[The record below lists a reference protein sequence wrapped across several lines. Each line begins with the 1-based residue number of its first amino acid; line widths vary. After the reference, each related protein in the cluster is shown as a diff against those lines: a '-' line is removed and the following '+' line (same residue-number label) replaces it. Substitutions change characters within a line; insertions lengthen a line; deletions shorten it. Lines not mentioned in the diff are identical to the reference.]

1 MKLIN
6 IIPVHLFLHCTYA
19 TVLPKDDNPCCP
31 GVVDS
36 KPPRDVPDK
45 GIEWTRCNLG
55 IPDYKKYEKNKAF
68 ECGTLEVPLDYTGKH
83 TNTTILN
90 LIKLKADEK
99 ATEKSPKGSIIVNFG
114 GPGVSG
120 VETLLSL
127 QKALDVVGDV
137 SVDDVR
143 GFFDLQHD
151 IISFDPRG
159 TGKTMVPP
167 VDEGILT
174 EMSEE
179 LIYTVQNSSHTL
191 TQDLL
196 SDALDY
202 LSTYTELFVTRDKEY
217 REFRG
222 TAFVARDIAA
232 IATALGEGDRI
243 NYWGISYGTVLGQ
256 VLAGMFPDR
265 IERMLLD
272 GNLLADDY
280 VKNLGA
286 DSFKDAENALYH
298 FYDECM
304 AATDNECHSANKLPE
319 DRDDFLKVLDRV
331 FMVCTGV
338 GGGLGRPKSLSLT
351 LWLLL
356 SLYTPFPGY
365 LQLDHLIDTA
375 LEGNRSMCP
384 QQINPVA
391 NMTTPWSPLSEVA
404 HLAIM
409 CSDATFRIGTNE
421 EGVSLYEDG
430 QAEKKPFFLAMLAA
444 RVACS
449 RWNTHAAE
457 GINLTSLSKVKTKNP
472 ILLVNGKYDPVTP
485 LDHARKISARF
496 PGSQVL
502 VHEGVGHS
510 ILAHGSSCILAK
522 VAEYFNTGKVPPEE
536 ITCKPDLS
544 AFEYVAEMLE
554 KMEER
559 DGPAG
564 KRKIPVLLRL
574 LSAKT
579 TISPYQIPPSPTSS
593 GGVKMSADILAAGG
607 KASPSMGVETRNDN
621 NGDLVTA
628 TEEQSLQRGLH
639 ERHLSMLGI
648 AGAIGTGLFL
658 GLGQSVQTG
667 GPLGALLGYATVGLV
682 VCAVQFALGE
692 VAALLPVTGAFVRH
706 AEFLVDPAW
715 GFAIGWNLV
724 YGNILSIPSEI
735 TAICVLFEFWTD
747 INPSLWIMIFIVLTT
762 VVGLCFVRVFGEVE
776 FWFALLKILLV
787 VFLII
792 LGLVINLGGVPGT
805 ERIGFRY
812 WKDPGPFVEYI
823 ASGSWGQFLGYWS
836 VMTSA
841 VFSFAGVESI
851 AMAAA
856 ETRNP
861 ARAIPKAC
869 KNVFIRILVFYILAI
884 LIVGMLVRSDDERL
898 NDQSGA
904 AGQSPFVIAASA
916 AGIPAIPSV
925 VNAVVITSA
934 WSASN
939 QSLLAGTRV
948 LYGLALKRQAPQI
961 FLRTTAWGVPY
972 VCVLFFTCFMFLSFM
987 SLSNGAMTVFWWLV
1001 DLTAAGVLISWASIL
1016 LNHIRL
1022 RLAMKKQ
1029 GIPIE
1034 KLPWHNSW
1042 TFYSSCAGLFM
1053 TLLILLTGG
1062 FRVFTRGNWDP
1073 VGFVSSYLDI
1083 PLVTAAYLI
1092 WKFVKKTKVVPLAEI
1107 PLQDAFRQS
1116 EEDHEVMTA

>member
-6 IIPVHLFLHCTYA
+6 IIPIHLFLHCTHA
-19 TVLPKDDNPCCP
+19 TFLPKDDVPDGP
-31 GVVDS
+31 GVVYS
-36 KPPRDVPDK
+36 KPPDG
-45 GIEWTRCNLG
+45 GIKWTRCNLG
-55 IPDYKKYEKNKAF
+55 IPEYKKYEKNKAL
-68 ECGTLEVPLDYTGKH
+68 ECGTLKVPLDYTDKY

-99 ATEKSPKGSIIVNFG
+99 STEKAPRGSIIVNFG
-114 GPGVSG
+114 GPGASG
-120 VETLLSL
+120 VEGLLLLQALVDVDIVRSL
-127 QKALDVVGDV
+127 QY
-137 SVDDVR
+137 
-143 GFFDLQHD
+143 D

-179 LIYTVQNSSHTL
+179 LVYTVQNSAYFL

-202 LSTYTELFVTRDKEY
+202 ISTFAEFFVTRDEEY

-272 GNLLADDY
+272 SNLLADDY
-280 VKNLGA
+280 VKNLGL
-286 DSFKDAENALYH
+286 DSIMDAEKALYH

-304 AATDNECHSANKLPE
+304 AATNNTCHSANKLPE
-319 DRDDFLKVLDRV
+319 DRDDFLEVLDRV

-351 LWLLL
+351 LWFLT
-356 SLYTPFPGY
+356 SLYGPLPGY
-365 LQLDHLIDTA
+365 LWLDELIDTA

-384 QQINPVA
+384 QQIYPVA
-391 NMTTPWSPLSEVA
+391 NMTAPWNPQSDLA

-409 CSDATFRIGTNE
+409 CSDATFRIETIE
-421 EGVSLYEDG
+421 EGISLYKDERANKD
-430 QAEKKPFFLAMLAA
+430 PFFLPMLAS

-449 RWNTHAAE
+449 RWNTHAAQPIDL
-457 GINLTSLSKVKTKNP
+457 GSLSRVKTKNP

-496 PGSQVL
+496 PGSQVV

-510 ILAHGSSCILAK
+510 IFAHSSSCILAK
-522 VAEYFNTGKVPPEE
+522 VVEYFISGKVPLEE
-536 ITCKPDLS
+536 ITCKPDQT
-544 AFEYVAEMLE
+544 AFELVDAKRKEMEGL
-554 KMEER
+554 
-559 DGPAG
+559 AG
-564 KRKIPVLLRL
+564 KVFLLTELVNRRL

-579 TISPYQIPPSPTSS
+579 TINPYQISSSPTRS
-593 GGVKMSADILAAGG
+593 GGVRMSADILATGG

-747 INPSLWIMIFIVLTT
+747 INPSLWIIIFIVLTT

-792 LGLVINLGGVPGT
+792 MGLVINLGGVPGT

-1029 GIPIE
+1029 GIPIK

-1042 TFYSSCAGLFM
+1042 TFYSSYAGLFM

-1083 PLVTAAYLI
+1083 PLVIGAYLI

-1107 PLQDAFRQS
+1107 PLQDAFRKS
-1116 EEDHEVMTA
+1116 EEDHEVVNA

>member
-6 IIPVHLFLHCTYA
+6 IIPIHLFLQCTHA
-19 TVLPKDDNPCCP
+19 TFLPKDDLPNIP
-31 GVVDS
+31 
-36 KPPRDVPDK
+36 KDVHVFFPEDR
-45 GIEWTRCNLG
+45 INWIRCNLG
-55 IPDYKKYEKNKAF
+55 IDEYKKYEKAF
-68 ECGTLEVPLDYTGKH
+68 ECGNLTVPLDYTDKSSK
-83 TNTTILN
+83 NTTTLN
-90 LIKLKADEK
+90 LIKLR
-99 ATEKSPKGSIIVNFG
+99 ATKTPFKGSIIVNPG
-114 GPGVSG
+114 GPGAS
-120 VETLLSL
+120 
-127 QKALDVVGDV
+127 ALDVVLTQGQEMANITG
-137 SVDDVR
+137 
-143 GFFDLQHD
+143 GFHH
-151 IISFDPRG
+151 IIGFDPRG
-159 TGKTMVPP
+159 TGKTMVPLG
-167 VDEGILT
+167 DEGFPGQMIK
-174 EMSEE
+174 E
-179 LIYTVQNSSHTL
+179 LFYTVQNSSYFI
-191 TQDLL
+191 TQQLV

-202 LSTYTELFVTRDKEY
+202 TGTITESFVTKDTDLRK
-217 REFRG
+217 FRG
-222 TAFVARDIAA
+222 TAFVARDIAE
-232 IATALGEGDRI
+232 IAMALGEGNRI
-243 NYWGISYGTVLGQ
+243 NYWGMSYGTVLGQ

-280 VKNLGA
+280 VNNLGLN
-286 DSFKDAENALYH
+286 STKDAEKALYH

-304 AATDNECHSANKLPE
+304 AAKNDSCLSANKLPKKP
-319 DRDDFLKVLDRV
+319 DDFLKVLNHV
-331 FMVCTGV
+331 FMACTGV
-338 GGGLGRPKSLSLT
+338 GGGLHSTKSLWLT
-351 LWLLL
+351 GSILLALYEVKGYLWL
-356 SLYTPFPGY
+356 
-365 LQLDHLIDTA
+365 DELIDTA
-375 LEGNRSMCP
+375 LEGNRSKCSQEIGDWASPWNP
-384 QQINPVA
+384 QFD
-391 NMTTPWSPLSEVA
+391 LA
-404 HLAIM
+404 HLAIW
-409 CSDATFRIGTNE
+409 CSDSNFRAETIE
-421 EGVSLYEDG
+421 EIYSLYESD
-430 QAEKKPFFLAMLAA
+430 QANNNPFFTPTLLQ
-444 RVACS
+444 RSACF

-457 GINLTSLSKVKTKNP
+457 PINLTSLSRVETKNP
-472 ILLVNGKYDPVTP
+472 ILLVNSEYDPVTP
-485 LDHARKISARF
+485 LGNARKISARF
-496 PGSQVL
+496 PGSRVV
-502 VHEGVGHS
+502 VHEGVGHCF
-510 ILAHGSSCILAK
+510 ADHPSSCTREI
-522 VAEYFNTGKVPPEE
+522 VARYFIDGKLPPAEA
-536 ITCKPDLS
+536 TCKPDVTT
-544 AFEYVAEMLE
+544 FEVVEYIR
-554 KMEER
+554 EEESKH
-559 DGPAG
+559 AG
-564 KRKIPVLLRL
+564 DHKIPIFL
-574 LSAKT
+574 
-579 TISPYQIPPSPTSS
+579 S
-593 GGVKMSADILAAGG
+593 GGVKMSADILAGG
-607 KASPSMGVETRNDN
+607 KANPSMGVETRNDN

-823 ASGSWGQFLGYWS
+823 ATGSWGQFLGYWS

-1029 GIPIE
+1029 GIPI
-1034 KLPWHNSW
+1034 KSLPWHNSW

-1092 WKFVKKTKVVPLAEI
+1092 WKFVKKTKIVPLAEI
-1107 PLQDAFRQS
+1107 PLQDAFRKS
-1116 EEDHEVMTA
+1116 EEDHEVVTA